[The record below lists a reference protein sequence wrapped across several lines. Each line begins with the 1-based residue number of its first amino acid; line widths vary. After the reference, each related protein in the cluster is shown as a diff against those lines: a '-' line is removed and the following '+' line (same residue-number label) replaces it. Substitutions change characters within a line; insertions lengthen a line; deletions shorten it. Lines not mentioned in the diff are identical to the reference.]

1 MTETK
6 RVALTLGIMFAI
18 FHTIGV
24 LLLQTGI
31 ASYAKWA
38 HLIDFQYTIQPFSIV
53 PFIAGII
60 TAFIVGYVI
69 GWLFVTIYSKVK

>member
-6 RVALTLGIMFAI
+6 RVALTLGIVFAI

-24 LLLQTGI
+24 LLLQTGM
-31 ASYAKWA
+31 ASYTKWV
-38 HLIDFQYTIQPFSIV
+38 HLIDFQYTIQPFSAV

-60 TAFIVGYVI
+60 TAFIIGNIV
-69 GWLFVTIYSKVK
+69 GWLFVTIYKKVK